1 MPFPFLIGAGVLLS
15 GLAAA
20 GGYLSAKEKNE
31 NAKKLYN
38 TAKSTYDDKVQVY
51 NEVYQQ
57 FNALTNEAVLN
68 KAHLLKQT
76 IPEFKKYFNR
86 IKNLDEVKKY
96 AIARSDFKI
105 QDLEDLSKYQQSVEQ
120 VVEQAN
126 SSLSK
131 QNDDNDASVSLG
143 AMLGPGAVA
152 GYGAV
157 TGLMAGGVGG
167 AISGAAAAALTS
179 PLAIIAAPVFLVSAF
194 KADSKADE
202 NLAEAKSYAL
212 KIEAECKAINLKTA
226 RFKAIGQNAKIYG
239 SLLLDLEAYFV
250 PMIKKMGAVIDLKL
264 PKKSIF
270 AQLVGIFK
278 GGNDNKRKP
287 VQEIFTRDELELIG
301 SNLAMFKALK
311 DLVDA
316 PLYDNNFELDP
327 KLGAIL
333 TKVNN
338 AVNKGAATLGKQ
350 RSESV
355 GAPVS
360 TNDFLNHDDE
370 TFITDM
376 IADFERKNKK

>member
-76 IPEFKKYFNR
+76 IPEFKYFNR

-126 SSLSK
+126 TSLSK

-167 AISGAAAAALTS
+167 AISEL
-179 PLAIIAAPVFLVSAF
+179 
-194 KADSKADE
+194 
-202 NLAEAKSYAL
+202 
-212 KIEAECKAINLKTA
+212 
-226 RFKAIGQNAKIYG
+226 Q
-239 SLLLDLEAYFV
+239 
-250 PMIKKMGAVIDLKL
+250 
-264 PKKSIF
+264 
-270 AQLVGIFK
+270 QL
-278 GGNDNKRKP
+278 
-287 VQEIFTRDELELIG
+287 
-301 SNLAMFKALK
+301 
-311 DLVDA
+311 
-316 PLYDNNFELDP
+316 
-327 KLGAIL
+327 
-333 TKVNN
+333 
-338 AVNKGAATLGKQ
+338 
-350 RSESV
+350 
-355 GAPVS
+355 
-360 TNDFLNHDDE
+360 H
-370 TFITDM
+370 
-376 IADFERKNKK
+376 